1 MHGGANKL
9 SHSAKPLTQQ
19 VVHIMSNG
27 NGKSF
32 FQARRVAPQVDE
44 MLKQDCIIHT
54 LYNISYPSCI

>member
-19 VVHIMSNG
+19 VVHIMS
-27 NGKSF
+27 KSF
-32 FQARRVAPQVDE
+32 FQAKRVAPQADE